1 MAFKAAARQ
10 QRNDRRVGRL
20 ATLLD
25 GFLDDFLIGL
35 LDGLLGKESTRDES
49 TQKESNR

>member
-35 LDGLLGKESTRDES
+35 LGKESTRDES

>member
-1 MAFKAAARQ
+1 MAFKATARQ
-10 QRNDRRVGRL
+10 QRNDRRVGL
-20 ATLLD
+20 FVTLQ
-25 GFLDDFLIGL
+25 GNF

>member
-20 ATLLD
+20 VTLLD
-25 GFLDDFLIGL
+25 GFLDGF
-35 LDGLLGKESTRDES
+35 LGKESTRDES